1 MVVILEGMKRSGKTT
16 FANKLEKYSCLPVY
30 SLNDRTLHEHAN
42 GKYDI
47 KSAIYGSCHT
57 MVEMAKIIENTTKH
71 NCLIIFD
78 RLHISELVYGKNIRG
93 YESEGMWD
101 IDKQLISLFPLCFFF
116 YSKTSD
122 ERTTI
127 NSYYEDYAEYISKS
141 KLKWKNICLDE
152 TKGEPTKELMNMV
165 LSDSEMLYQM

>member
-16 FANKLEKYSCLPVY
+16 FAKKLEKFSCLPVY
-30 SLNDRTLHEHAN
+30 SLNDRTLLENTN
-42 GKYDI
+42 GKYDV
-47 KSAIYGSCHT
+47 KSAVYGSCHT
-57 MVEMAKIIENTTKH
+57 MVEMAKIIEKSTKH

-93 YESEGMWD
+93 YENGGMWD
-101 IDKQLISLFPLCFFF
+101 IDKQLIPLFPLCFFF

-122 ERTTI
+122 ERTNI
-127 NSYYEDYAEYISKS
+127 NSYYNDYIKYISQS
-141 KLKWKNICLDE
+141 KLKWKKVCMDE

-165 LSDSEMLYQM
+165 LSDYEMKYML